1 MGAVKNKSQNKKA
14 KVNLIS
20 ATIKNITGGLLEYTK
35 EYLPGVTSVLEDSK
49 EIIEDVKKT
58 TANSSGSV
66 LSTFKSIS
74 RLISFK
80 NLFDWYTDQG
90 NQFGGDEDS
99 FGDDLNFDIGG
110 DSGDDSSSD
119 ELAKDLGTAEIN
131 EMKKSSDKVSKT
143 VVETSQ
149 KMAELQ
155 VTSLAHI
162 TNSLEKTNS
171 LITSGFET
179 VNNSIKDLIKIVSEN
194 TASLIKIASVGREEE
209 NTYYNNQKQFGMAD
223 LLRGGGFKAK
233 DYFGYLK
240 NKMSSTV
247 GMAGTI
253 FDMLGT
259 LTSSPEMAMSM
270 LQEQKKEWIGQGFHW
285 IIEKAFPGFSRG
297 LKNLERSVGD
307 WFSSALID
315 LGKGKNP
322 ITGKPLEG
330 WFRSIG
336 EFFGVVGDFRGVG
349 NLQLESFER
358 KKISFDTETK
368 ESIVRIIPGYLREIS
383 TALGN
388 VDKIYDYNKRSFVST
403 QDLRQRYQK
412 EIADNYRVSIDTSKM
427 QQYKKDNNGNLVKDE
442 NGKLIIEE
450 QDFVKAYDSSPEI
463 QAYANKIISV
473 LMYRAANGSRDDI
486 VDYYKKLNVPKCSLN
501 HSGTSK
507 FSNEVYE
514 ILGIPEKEKTF
525 EGKKGIKLNLQLTYA
540 LEMIKAV
547 MENPLYDNTRKEL
560 LRQANYKTEAHMR
573 INKQYAED
581 VVTDN
586 SFFGTIG
593 KQSNEELIRNAFT
606 RESFIQNK
614 HHQAKLE
621 ELKNLL
627 AIGGKGLQ
635 DKFTTNANNAWGN
648 KKKAK
653 DFDEYLANNFGISF
667 NQLDRLTPQ
676 QLDEVISGFT
686 DLGYNNQDEN
696 ITNFKNKLAQ
706 RAKDID
712 EKFNTDNPSHLIN
725 SGNISNVLKNSSSAG
740 VGAAASSIRGASTT
754 ISSGI
759 TQLLSLFS
767 GLSSL
772 SASSPVVP
780 TFSFDTDLT
789 NFGNSYIE
797 PIKDILTNY
806 CTTSNSDLV
815 TKTTEI
821 SLILNDIKTISSEIK
836 TVNSDKIIFEDIKK
850 LEEKGISSLESIKT
864 SVQNLESYSKSLTVP
879 STTSAPAPLL
889 PTGPIEVKIASD
901 SITEMLDS
909 FKAMVAAN
917 IPSGTGTTA
926 LVPVTS
932 SGGTV
937 TAVPVTSQTLNPW
950 QQLGSMLGF
959 TSAPALPAP
968 GTTVS
973 GTTAATAGVATAGNN
988 IFTVVQ
994 SNLAQAG
1001 QRIATAVQQGAAK
1014 VQAMTMGGEYIENK
1028 LDANGNV
1035 IGQVKVTVENGGIIG
1050 GAKDFLDK
1058 MIPSEG
1064 VMRDVFNKG
1073 KAWLLAPRPSTA
1085 KSAKGKEMDKK
1096 SEERRA
1102 NLVTTVLGGLIG
1114 GATGSLPGLV
1124 IGAMIGA
1131 SEPISE
1137 IGFNFKEIVF
1147 GDLFDRQAKNPKMG
1161 LLEKGFVEFVLPFKL
1176 EVKKTWQHLWFY
1188 FKKDLLGPF
1197 QDMIAGFKN
1206 WAAKRKG
1213 KVLKSLLDW
1222 WKGTWFG
1229 QRIDKITRLVA
1240 NFATGFGK
1248 NAWNLAKGFFINILP
1263 GPIRAF
1269 SQAAMNITGQVPKIL
1284 NNAFSKWFGPDFA
1297 EGARLN
1303 REKRL
1308 ADLFKSLQ
1316 KSGNLVGFDKN
1327 DKEFNKLSETS
1338 KSFRE
1343 LMGTESFR
1351 EYYEK
1356 HPELHDKNKMQAAIL
1371 EDQRKWVQ
1379 TRMQLKSILFGSSY
1393 VDSDSNPFSETL
1405 AAIQGKDGKGEGNS
1419 ILGWLKKIAGALS
1432 PNGANGG
1439 VVIGSEGE
1447 AESPVISVSD
1457 KYLNLLQMAKEKG
1470 DLDEYTM
1477 NEASNFFK
1485 EKQIADLQKGN
1496 LPGTVADNIADA
1508 LKEGK
1513 INEGQARAL
1522 LNHLNSGLSDAEK
1535 DNNTRIVEEGIRLFN
1550 SAKNNEQKANGPVEN
1565 PIVKFFKGIWD
1576 FSVGWI
1582 KELFRANPLIGSA
1595 FAILPGLLLTTND
1608 IANWAHKK
1616 FVPTEESENKQ
1627 RNREGKQGRQIAQTV
1642 TMNNIMNKNINKD
1655 MQKFISDRLA
1665 KGMTPDQIKNDFK
1678 NEILDNANFSEAEKT
1693 KLNENFNQH
1702 INSKESSDIIAIRK
1716 KGVTASAKYKAA
1728 EMHYNNEL
1736 NAANKVSDPITRAKE
1751 IKRIETKYQ
1760 PIMEASGNEA
1770 KAAAEELFLRVG
1782 KNTLLRTNPTSQL
1795 EKLISA
1801 GKMKGMVSIKGR
1813 MAFNIGVSVLRPV
1826 IIAIICSGHQSNS
1839 PEDVAFRESVEFW
1852 VDNISMG
1859 AMAINTA
1866 AGFAFDIP
1874 KILCILPV
1882 NYVSIMFDKFIG
1894 SIGETLQELN
1904 PWNTAKVANTN
1915 RTAIATEWKAFISS
1929 FKTLASSLKS
1939 SIIQLF
1945 TKPEEFFSNIIK
1957 QTITKIGTYF
1967 SKENI
1972 KTVIIDLIDHGL
1984 CTVWG
1989 ALDFWA
1995 AFGISDE
2002 TEKLINNKKWDSW
2015 LKKIA
2020 IQASSFTV
2028 KTAALGG
2035 NVAGAL
2041 LLPDPKFIKEKLNSL
2056 PKTPAEMFTIMRTMN
2071 SICNDLSMHN
2081 FFYLAYEIIGDIAI
2095 ELKYGGKGMKIE
2107 GLDIPI
2113 MNSRMLILWKLFLHM
2128 FGADPSTN
2136 EVLAAAN
2143 KGYKIYN
2150 EIQPNIP
2157 YHQYTTA
2164 RGLLPKII
2172 DGIRRRHPMGDVIL
2186 DRNKATKAKALG
2198 NSGSTIINEQ
2208 TGRKLDLLLSN
2219 GETTISNAQLEEDF
2233 VNEGYVIDQGSQDTS
2248 KGILRSYGHGLP
2260 IVFDGGKRKQYS
2272 NGIDN
2277 NIDESVD
2284 TDQAFF
2290 KINPFVTGVNVNDKD
2305 IKQYRSR
2312 YLDIIYY
2319 ISRYMK
2325 KHKQKEFLNLLNA
2338 MQDEKKNNMALADEF
2353 KPKKKFKSID
2363 DMMNRLEERHNV
2375 KNASIIDDYLDI
2387 KENLSYDVVDKIQR
2401 MLEIFYNDL
2410 SYDEK
2415 SPHLAIEKF
2424 LDYYKLDKN
2433 NISINNKPLNDI
2445 LEYYRTLDFS
2455 LYKKKFKERTT
2466 EGEKSINWA
2475 NEHIK
2480 EIKQQAKEA
2489 REQNKK
2495 NTGDSDQ
2502 ESNGVSKEKEAQGTG
2517 AIAPVATVPNSNF
2530 IYPVEN
2536 YSKNMLVSDFYNN
2549 RGDHIHGGVDIA
2561 ANAGTG
2567 IRAAS
2572 DGWLVHK
2579 GWENPNNH
2587 RQGYGYFLVI
2597 KDPKSGNKYI
2607 YGHMQKFSKE
2617 IDQLPLHGQIKK
2629 GTYLGEM
2636 GSTGHSTGPHLH
2648 FEIRKGA
2655 PGEGDDYGTEA
2666 RAVDVS
2672 TALATRYDPIKYLED
2687 NGVASAPTD
2696 KNNQISEGSIA
2707 DLSGSEGSSN
2717 NLLNELLGF
2726 DKIGALINKFLG
2738 DLGGSKAIN
2747 DKGSPYISSD
2757 EGFIDTSKYKFNKVK
2772 GEKISISK
2780 EKQAIATKVYNV
2792 LRAKGFSHT
2801 SAAAVLGN
2809 LWQESNLRPDVVNSI
2824 GAAGIAQW
2832 LDPERR
2838 GVGRRSDL
2846 EAFAKKYNNGVWE
2859 DPEIQA
2865 RFLAYELS
2873 KGEAYYG
2880 NKNYYV
2886 GDFNDM
2892 DLDKATVM
2900 WRRSF
2905 ERCGEAEAND
2915 ENRLRYAHYFDK
2927 AFAKNSGGESPFEQ
2941 LNFLRYRN
2949 LLNHNK
2955 NLRFKSQ
2962 LSSRLSQFPV
2972 ELSNLQNISNVS
2984 NINNLL
2990 PQLAAKETASKK
3002 EDSLE
3007 LKQIAQLLMKVIE
3020 AIEAGNMLK
3029 SSELKN
3035 KITDATQM
3043 NNIVRQFEN
3052 NIKTRTAKFKTT
3064 QPFNSPFPTA
3074 ISSLVLGI

>member
-35 EYLPGVTSVLEDSK
+35 EYLPGVTSVLEDSR

-58 TANSSGSV
+58 AANSSGSV

-171 LITSGFET
+171 LITSGFES

-194 TASLIKIASVGREEE
+194 TASLIKIVSVGREEE
-209 NTYYNNQKQFGMAD
+209 NAQYSSQKQFGMAD

-403 QDLRQRYQK
+403 QDIKQQYQK
-412 EIADNYRVSIDTSKM
+412 EVADIFRVNIDTSKM
-427 QQYKKDNNGNLVKDE
+427 QQYKKDSNGNLVKDE
-442 NGKLIIEE
+442 NGKLIIEK
-450 QDFVKAYDSSPEI
+450 QAFVKAYEQDPNIMSF
-463 QAYANKIISV
+463 ANTIISN
-473 LMYRAANGSRDDI
+473 LMYRAANGTRDDI
-486 VDYYKKLNVPKCSLN
+486 KDYYKKLKVAECILDIDKKGICHGKSVF
-501 HSGTSK
+501 TK
-507 FSNEVYE
+507 EVYE
-514 ILGIPEKEKTF
+514 AVGIPDGEKTLSN
-525 EGKKGIKLNLQLTYA
+525 KLLNKRLTYA
-540 LEMIKAV
+540 LQMVKAAV
-547 MENPLYDNTRKEL
+547 DDEKLMKEL
-560 LRQANYKTEAHMR
+560 YKQT
-573 INKQYAED
+573 
-581 VVTDN
+581 N
-586 SFFGTIG
+586 SKTVALQRF
-593 KQSNEELIRNAFT
+593 NEEFAQKTNMTNSDLTEVSKGGVERMIINSNN
-606 RESFIQNK
+606 REASIQNYHK
-614 HHQAKLE
+614 NAKIE
-621 ELKNLL
+621 ELKKLL
-627 AIGGKGLQ
+627 VDNTSMQERITTRKNESTYDTKNKLNDFNAYLQ
-635 DKFTTNANNAWGN
+635 TFN
-648 KKKAK
+648 
-653 DFDEYLANNFGISF
+653 ISS
-667 NQLDRLTPQ
+667 
-676 QLDEVISGFT
+676 LDELYKLSPEQINEIIY
-686 DLGYNNQDEN
+686 DIEALDYNNQDQ
-696 ITNFKNKLAQ
+696 IIKKFKKALERREERIN
-706 RAKDID
+706 RRW
-712 EKFNTDNPSHLIN
+712 NPDDSSHLIN

-759 TQLLSLFS
+759 TQLTSLLS
-767 GLSSL
+767 GLGSL
-772 SASSPVVP
+772 SASSPAVP

-806 CTTSNSDLV
+806 CATSSSDLV

-850 LEEKGISSLESIKT
+850 LEEKGVSSLESIKT

-879 STTSAPAPLL
+879 STTPAPAPLL
-889 PTGPIEVKIASD
+889 PAGPIEVKIASD

-917 IPSGTGTTA
+917 IPSGSGTTA
-926 LVPVTS
+926 LVPVAST
-932 SGGTV
+932 GGTV

-950 QQLGSMLGF
+950 QQLGAMLGF

-968 GTTVS
+968 GATTS
-973 GTTAATAGVATAGNN
+973 GTTAATAGVATAGKN
-988 IFTVVQ
+988 IFTVVKD
-994 SNLAQAG
+994 NLAQAG

-1035 IGQVKVTVENGGIIG
+1035 VGQVKVNVENGGIIG

-1058 MIPSEG
+1058 LIPSEG

-1114 GATGSLPGLV
+1114 GSVGSLPGLV

-1213 KVLKSLLDW
+1213 KIIKSILDW
-1222 WKGTWFG
+1222 WKGTWPG
-1229 QRIDKITRLVA
+1229 KIIDKFAIAVG
-1240 NFATGFGK
+1240 NFVKGFTS
-1248 NAWNLAKGFFINILP
+1248 NAWNFAKGFILKVIP
-1263 GPIRAF
+1263 GPVRAF
-1269 SQAAMNITGQVPKIL
+1269 SQAAMNLTGQVPKIL
-1284 NNAFSKWFGPDFA
+1284 NNAFSKWFGADFE

-1308 ADLFKSLQ
+1308 TDLFKSLK
-1316 KSGNLVGFDKN
+1316 KSGNLVGFNKN
-1327 DKEFNKLSETS
+1327 DKEFNKLSESQS
-1338 KSFRE
+1338 KIGEEFRK
-1343 LMGTESFR
+1343 LMGSESYR
-1351 EYYEK
+1351 EFYEK

-1379 TRMQLKSILFGSSY
+1379 TRLQLKSILFGSSY

-1405 AAIQGKDGKGEGNS
+1405 AAIRGEDGKGEGFS
-1419 ILGWLKKIAGALS
+1419 IIGLLKNIYGALN

-1439 VVIGSEGE
+1439 AVVKDENGE
-1447 AESPVISVSD
+1447 SQVLNTEEYLKLLEESHKAGEI
-1457 KYLNLLQMAKEKG
+1457 
-1470 DLDEYTM
+1470 DEYTM
-1477 NEASNFFK
+1477 NQA
-1485 EKQIADLQKGN
+1485 ADRYKDNVINARVIGN
-1496 LPGTVADNIADA
+1496 GTSADNIADA
-1508 LKEGK
+1508 LAEGK
-1513 INEGQARAL
+1513 IDPSQAKAL
-1522 LNHLNSGLSDAEK
+1522 LERINAKETDQSAK
-1535 DNNTRIVEEGIRLFN
+1535 DENTRIVNNGIAVFN
-1550 SAKNNEQKANGPVEN
+1550 AAKNNEQKANGPVEN
-1565 PIVKFFKGIWD
+1565 PIIKFFKGIWN
-1576 FSVGWI
+1576 FSVGWF

-1595 FAILPGLLLTTND
+1595 FAILPGLVLRTDALSK
-1608 IANWAHKK
+1608 WAEEKAGINEAAKSITRSVKDTIDDLHNKEYNAVARNIVMKISKYPEKLRLDGLKK
-1616 FVPTEESENKQ
+1616 EVNIEVNNIIQKAASMEE
-1627 RNREGKQGRQIAQTV
+1627 AQT
-1642 TMNNIMNKNINKD
+1642 MINE
-1655 MQKFISDRLA
+1655 FITD
-1665 KGMTPDQIKNDFK
+1665 IKT
-1678 NEILDNANFSEAEKT
+1678 ES
-1693 KLNENFNQH
+1693 KLN
-1702 INSKESSDIIAIRK
+1702 
-1716 KGVTASAKYKAA
+1716 
-1728 EMHYNNEL
+1728 
-1736 NAANKVSDPITRAKE
+1736 
-1751 IKRIETKYQ
+1751 
-1760 PIMEASGNEA
+1760 
-1770 KAAAEELFLRVG
+1770 
-1782 KNTLLRTNPTSQL
+1782 
-1795 EKLISA
+1795 
-1801 GKMKGMVSIKGR
+1801 
-1813 MAFNIGVSVLRPV
+1813 
-1826 IIAIICSGHQSNS
+1826 
-1839 PEDVAFRESVEFW
+1839 
-1852 VDNISMG
+1852 
-1859 AMAINTA
+1859 
-1866 AGFAFDIP
+1866 
-1874 KILCILPV
+1874 
-1882 NYVSIMFDKFIG
+1882 
-1894 SIGETLQELN
+1894 
-1904 PWNTAKVANTN
+1904 
-1915 RTAIATEWKAFISS
+1915 
-1929 FKTLASSLKS
+1929 
-1939 SIIQLF
+1939 
-1945 TKPEEFFSNIIK
+1945 
-1957 QTITKIGTYF
+1957 
-1967 SKENI
+1967 
-1972 KTVIIDLIDHGL
+1972 
-1984 CTVWG
+1984 
-1989 ALDFWA
+1989 
-1995 AFGISDE
+1995 GI
-2002 TEKLINNKKWDSW
+2002 
-2015 LKKIA
+2015 
-2020 IQASSFTV
+2020 
-2028 KTAALGG
+2028 
-2035 NVAGAL
+2035 
-2041 LLPDPKFIKEKLNSL
+2041 
-2056 PKTPAEMFTIMRTMN
+2056 
-2071 SICNDLSMHN
+2071 
-2081 FFYLAYEIIGDIAI
+2081 
-2095 ELKYGGKGMKIE
+2095 
-2107 GLDIPI
+2107 
-2113 MNSRMLILWKLFLHM
+2113 
-2128 FGADPSTN
+2128 
-2136 EVLAAAN
+2136 
-2143 KGYKIYN
+2143 
-2150 EIQPNIP
+2150 
-2157 YHQYTTA
+2157 
-2164 RGLLPKII
+2164 
-2172 DGIRRRHPMGDVIL
+2172 
-2186 DRNKATKAKALG
+2186 
-2198 NSGSTIINEQ
+2198 
-2208 TGRKLDLLLSN
+2208 
-2219 GETTISNAQLEEDF
+2219 
-2233 VNEGYVIDQGSQDTS
+2233 
-2248 KGILRSYGHGLP
+2248 
-2260 IVFDGGKRKQYS
+2260 
-2272 NGIDN
+2272 
-2277 NIDESVD
+2277 
-2284 TDQAFF
+2284 
-2290 KINPFVTGVNVNDKD
+2290 
-2305 IKQYRSR
+2305 
-2312 YLDIIYY
+2312 
-2319 ISRYMK
+2319 
-2325 KHKQKEFLNLLNA
+2325 
-2338 MQDEKKNNMALADEF
+2338 
-2353 KPKKKFKSID
+2353 
-2363 DMMNRLEERHNV
+2363 
-2375 KNASIIDDYLDI
+2375 
-2387 KENLSYDVVDKIQR
+2387 NLS
-2401 MLEIFYNDL
+2401 
-2410 SYDEK
+2410 
-2415 SPHLAIEKF
+2415 
-2424 LDYYKLDKN
+2424 
-2433 NISINNKPLNDI
+2433 
-2445 LEYYRTLDFS
+2445 
-2455 LYKKKFKERTT
+2455 
-2466 EGEKSINWA
+2466 G
-2475 NEHIK
+2475 K
-2480 EIKQQAKEA
+2480 EIKQLREEAINTFKNSDKYKEPNKIINDTEGQIKSHQDTITQSEKTLEDLNVKETKLKNYKKMYDTAGTDAEKQKIIEQYNKDFNTQINVKQKGFGERFNRSINLQYKKIDAQRLKLNDTINASTSEIETLTNFNRGIKAHKGLYNENIFTKLKTEAKTTVKKFECKIVNKGLAILGVGILTGLLRELTLKIIALSRGCEPSELDATTQAACYMLFGITEVAAGIYIIKVSTNIFEKFIGHAINGFFNMITEKAGAKIVNIISQQVGKNIEEVLVKEGIKRSASEVIEVCLKNVCTKICNTLLGAIKTVPKNGFEAICNKFLNGLMECIAKVAGQYSGLVAGGIGVIVTKLGFSIISGILGFIDPDRIFGFNSNKETKKLEQTYGWQALLA
-2489 REQNKK
+2489 RGISGFWSGLANIVDIAPFVELALDVFLTGFGKMLGLTKLLPKNIINIDVISIRQLLSWLLFDLIVACFQVNEKDNLLLQKGLANINALEEAKAKGYISPDTNLSDITKKWIWDKSVDLSKNQSIYITKDKKYVVGSDGTPLRYTVHGKVVDKYQMSTAFQNSMFKTDDSGAPLIDIDSSDSSYYADDKSISGASKRAYLKFLEFYNSDEDVIDNQELYQRYIALQDKIKK
-2495 NTGDSDQ
+2495 AIYNAILKRYTDRNDTDEDILVDLQEKGYIPISWMTNQYQLRKTDQDFIARLNASGGNNHTFSLIDEILKKISKDILKKYKTGINQFNDIQGVVDFLNWYDKDNEFIKKADEYKKEEEALSREYGSAFGDGDQ
-2502 ESNGVSKEKEAQGTG
+2502 ESNGVPKDKEKEAQGTG

-2687 NGVASAPTD
+2687 NGVAPAPTD

-2738 DLGGSKAIN
+2738 DFGGSKAIN
-2747 DKGSPYISSD
+2747 DKGSPYTSSN

-2780 EKQAIATKVYNV
+2780 EKQAVATKVYNV
-2792 LRAKGFSHT
+2792 LRAKGFSHS
-2801 SAAAVLGN
+2801 SAAAILGN
-2809 LWQESNLRPDVVNSI
+2809 LWQESALTPDVVNRI
-2824 GAAGIAQW
+2824 GATGMAQW
-2832 LDPERR
+2832 LDVRK
-2838 GVGRRSDL
+2838 DNL
-2846 EAFAKKYNNGVWE
+2846 MAFAKKWGNGNWK

-2873 KGEAYYG
+2873 QGGAYHG
-2880 NKNYYV
+2880 NKNYYM
-2886 GDFNDM
+2886 GDFNNM
-2892 DLDKATVM
+2892 DLDQATVM
-2900 WRRSF
+2900 WRKSF
-2905 ERCGEAEAND
+2905 ERCAEWEAND
-2915 ENRLRYAHYFDK
+2915 ENRLRYAHYFNK
-2927 AFAKNSGGESPFEQ
+2927 AFTKNSGGESPFEQ
-2941 LNFLRYRN
+2941 LNFLNYRK
-2949 LLNHNK
+2949 LLNHNR
-2955 NLRFKSQ
+2955 NLKFNSMI
-2962 LSSRLSQFPV
+2962 SSRLNRLPS
-2972 ELSNLQNISNVS
+2972 ELSNISS
-2984 NINNLL
+2984 NYTSDFNNLL
-2990 PQLAAKETASKK
+2990 PQLVAKETASKK

>member
-35 EYLPGVTSVLEDSK
+35 EYLPGVTSVLEDSR

-58 TANSSGSV
+58 AANSSGSV

-171 LITSGFET
+171 LITSGFES

-194 TASLIKIASVGREEE
+194 TASLIKIVSVGREEE

-403 QDLRQRYQK
+403 QDIKQQYQK
-412 EIADNYRVSIDTSKM
+412 EVADIFRVNIDTSKM
-427 QQYKKDNNGNLVKDE
+427 QQYKKDANGNLVKDKD
-442 NGKLIIEE
+442 GKLIIEK
-450 QDFVKAYDSSPEI
+450 QAFVKAYEQDPNIMSF
-463 QAYANKIISV
+463 ANTIISN
-473 LMYRAANGSRDDI
+473 LMYRAANGTRDDI
-486 VDYYKKLNVPKCSLN
+486 KDYYKKLKVAECVLDIDKKGICHGNSVFTK
-501 HSGTSK
+501 
-507 FSNEVYE
+507 EVYE
-514 ILGIPEKEKTF
+514 AVGIPDGEKTLSN
-525 EGKKGIKLNLQLTYA
+525 KLLNKRLTYA
-540 LEMIKAV
+540 LQMVKAAV
-547 MENPLYDNTRKEL
+547 DDEKLMKEL
-560 LRQANYKTEAHMR
+560 YKQT
-573 INKQYAED
+573 
-581 VVTDN
+581 N
-586 SFFGTIG
+586 SKTVALQRF
-593 KQSNEELIRNAFT
+593 NEEFAQKTNMTNSDLTEVSKGGVERMIINSNN
-606 RESFIQNK
+606 REASIQNYHK
-614 HHQAKLE
+614 NAKIE
-621 ELKNLL
+621 ELKKLL
-627 AIGGKGLQ
+627 VDNTSMQERI
-635 DKFTTNANNAWGN
+635 TTRKNESTY
-648 KKKAK
+648 
-653 DFDEYLANNFGISF
+653 D
-667 NQLDRLTPQ
+667 T
-676 QLDEVISGFT
+676 
-686 DLGYNNQDEN
+686 
-696 ITNFKNKLAQ
+696 KNKLDDFNAYLQ
-706 RAKDID
+706 TFNISSLDELYKLSPEQINEIIYDIEALD
-712 EKFNTDNPSHLIN
+712 YNEQDQIIKKFKKALERREERINRRWNPDDSSHLIN
-725 SGNISNVLKNSSSAG
+725 SGNISRVLKNSSSAG

-759 TQLLSLFS
+759 TQLTSLLS
-767 GLSSL
+767 GLGSL
-772 SASSPVVP
+772 SASSPAVL

-806 CTTSNSDLV
+806 CATSSSDLV
-815 TKTTEI
+815 TKATEI

-850 LEEKGISSLESIKT
+850 LEEKGVTSLESIKT
-864 SVQNLESYSKSLTVP
+864 SVKNLESYSKSLTVP
-879 STTSAPAPLL
+879 STTPAPTSIL
-889 PTGPIEVKIASD
+889 PSGPIEVKIASD

-917 IPSGTGTTA
+917 IPSGSGTTA
-926 LVPVTS
+926 LVPVAS

-968 GTTVS
+968 GATVS
-973 GTTAATAGVATAGNN
+973 GTTAATAGVATAGKN
-988 IFTVVQ
+988 IFTVVKD
-994 SNLAQAG
+994 NLAQAG

-1028 LDANGNV
+1028 LDTNGNV
-1035 IGQVKVTVENGGIIG
+1035 IGQVKVNVENGGIIG
-1050 GAKDFLDK
+1050 GAKDFLNK

-1064 VMRDVFNKG
+1064 LIRDVFNKG

-1114 GATGSLPGLV
+1114 GSVGSLPGLV

-1197 QDMIAGFKN
+1197 QDMVAGFKN

-1222 WKGTWFG
+1222 WTGTWFG
-1229 QRIDKITRLVA
+1229 QRIDKITRLIA

-1248 NAWNLAKGFFINILP
+1248 NAWNFAKGFILKVIP
-1263 GPIRAF
+1263 RPIRAF
-1269 SQAAMNITGQVPKIL
+1269 SQAAMNLTGQVPKIL
-1284 NNAFSKWFGPDFA
+1284 NNAFSKWFGADFA

-1316 KSGNLVGFDKN
+1316 KRGNLVGFNKN
-1327 DKEFNKLSETS
+1327 DKEFNELSESSEEFRKLMGS
-1338 KSFRE
+1338 KSY
-1343 LMGTESFR
+1343 R

-1356 HPELHDKNKMQAAIL
+1356 HPEFQDKNKMEAAIL

-1379 TRMQLKSILFGSSY
+1379 TRLQLKSILFGSSY

-1405 AAIQGKDGKGEGNS
+1405 AAIRGEDGKGEGFS
-1419 ILGWLKKIAGALS
+1419 IIGLLKNIYGALN

-1439 VVIGSEGE
+1439 SVVKGE
-1447 AESPVISVSD
+1447 NGESQVLNTD
-1457 KYLNLLQMAKEKG
+1457 EYLKLLEESHKAGEI
-1470 DLDEYTM
+1470 DEYTM
-1477 NEASNFFK
+1477 NQAADRYKDN
-1485 EKQIADLQKGN
+1485 IANVRVIGN
-1496 LPGTVADNIADA
+1496 GTSADNIADA

-1513 INEGQARAL
+1513 IDPSQAKAMLERINAKETDQ
-1522 LNHLNSGLSDAEK
+1522 SAK
-1535 DNNTRIVEEGIRLFN
+1535 DENTRIVNNGIALFN
-1550 SAKNNEQKANGPVEN
+1550 AAKNNEQKANGPVEN
-1565 PIVKFFKGIWD
+1565 PIIKFFKGIWD
-1576 FSVGWI
+1576 FSIGWV
-1582 KELFRANPLIGSA
+1582 KELFRGTPGLAMACGV
-1595 FAILPGLLLTTND
+1595 LPGLVLNAD
-1608 IANWAHKK
+1608 KIAKWASDK
-1616 FVPTEESENKQ
+1616 FLPKEESDKNE
-1627 RNREGKQGRQIAQTV
+1627 RNRETKDSKKLAQNIAATSQITKQTESKLSDHIRTESAKGKTPEEIRNEFRQKVEGNTNLSAKQKTEFNNRFDKVLSEEIITGNNVKIGDLNKKVNRLDAQRTAIRNKIQADIAAIPYAQGSVNYNVAVSAINKKYNLNKATSDLLAAKAELNSAMGQNAMATSAIKTKTPSQFIEAFTAGEMEGMMKVQAKFKRNIAVTLLKPLIIEFLCLPYSGNQKSKEAIAWRDGISSFIDVACAGFIGYNTV
-1642 TMNNIMNKNINKD
+1642 TA
-1655 MQKFISDRLA
+1655 IS
-1665 KGMTPDQIKNDFK
+1665 
-1678 NEILDNANFSEAEKT
+1678 
-1693 KLNENFNQH
+1693 
-1702 INSKESSDIIAIRK
+1702 
-1716 KGVTASAKYKAA
+1716 
-1728 EMHYNNEL
+1728 
-1736 NAANKVSDPITRAKE
+1736 
-1751 IKRIETKYQ
+1751 
-1760 PIMEASGNEA
+1760 
-1770 KAAAEELFLRVG
+1770 
-1782 KNTLLRTNPTSQL
+1782 
-1795 EKLISA
+1795 
-1801 GKMKGMVSIKGR
+1801 
-1813 MAFNIGVSVLRPV
+1813 
-1826 IIAIICSGHQSNS
+1826 
-1839 PEDVAFRESVEFW
+1839 
-1852 VDNISMG
+1852 
-1859 AMAINTA
+1859 
-1866 AGFAFDIP
+1866 FDIP
-1874 KILCILPV
+1874 KIYGIRVLEYLG
-1882 NYVSIMFDKFIG
+1882 NATKAFFG
-1894 SIGETLQELN
+1894 AIGEKLAPLA
-1904 PWNTAKVANTN
+1904 PWNWKIFNPSFKPSNSNAAK
-1915 RTAIATEWKAFISS
+1915 IATEWNKF
-1929 FKTLASSLKS
+1929 LLGLK
-1939 SIIQLF
+1939 
-1945 TKPEEFFSNIIK
+1945 
-1957 QTITKIGTYF
+1957 KIGRLILGLFNRNTHKHAAKYIGALIEKSVAKCLGIVGGKIPIVNIATYGA
-1967 SKENI
+1967 
-1972 KTVIIDLIDHGL
+1972 TYVWGL
-1984 CTVWG
+1984 CTPWEGFEV
-1989 ALDFWA
+1989 
-1995 AFGISDE
+1995 SDE
-2002 TEKLINNKKWDSW
+2002 IEK
-2015 LKKIA
+2015 
-2020 IQASSFTV
+2020 F
-2028 KTAALGG
+2028 
-2035 NVAGAL
+2035 
-2041 LLPDPKFIKEKLNSL
+2041 L
-2056 PKTPAEMFTIMRTMN
+2056 PKQNATWRLIIQSYLMSGGPLGLMLADHLSKGPESILDIMRTTNGILNTLSWN
-2071 SICNDLSMHN
+2071 SFLYCSFEMIADIVIPLLTGGAGM
-2081 FFYLAYEIIGDIAI
+2081 EIKG
-2095 ELKYGGKGMKIE
+2095 LKQKVYSG
-2107 GLDIPI
+2107 
-2113 MNSRMLILWKLFLHM
+2113 RALILWSLFGTI
-2128 FGADPSTN
+2128 FGAGEKNKNLLVD
-2136 EVLAAAN
+2136 AAN
-2143 KGYKIYN
+2143 KGFDIFN
-2150 EIQPNIP
+2150 ENIKNSNIKVT
-2157 YHQYTTA
+2157 YQEYLNERSLVA
-2164 RGLLPKII
+2164 KG
-2172 DGIRRRHPMGDVIL
+2172 MDVIKGRQHVGNVITDGSHIAAVNAQQNRKTL
-2186 DRNKATKAKALG
+2186 IDKATGKNLIVQLNGESAWSNQAIE
-2198 NSGSTIINEQ
+2198 STYKNR
-2208 TGRKLDLLLSN
+2208 GYVMDSN
-2219 GETTISNAQLEEDF
+2219 GQPMI
-2233 VNEGYVIDQGSQDTS
+2233 
-2248 KGILRSYGHGLP
+2248 
-2260 IVFDGGKRKQYS
+2260 FDGGERIQYK
-2272 NGIDN
+2272 NDKGKVVTEAIDL
-2277 NIDESVD
+2277 DK
-2284 TDQAFF
+2284 AFV
-2290 KINPFVTGVNVNDKD
+2290 KINPFAELEDNAD
-2305 IKQYRSR
+2305 S
-2312 YLDIIYY
+2312 DIIKYRIKYRDLLVNLIKFLRNHRQEKFIKLLKAVQTYQANEEDLGGGEVAGMSTYDNYPIETVEELNKY
-2319 ISRYMK
+2319 IEYDDIGSDLFGTIYTDSRSPNKGIKYDILK
-2325 KHKQKEFLNLLNA
+2325 YLLDDFNTSYNL
-2338 MQDEKKNNMALADEF
+2338 DK
-2353 KPKKKFKSID
+2353 
-2363 DMMNRLEERHNV
+2363 
-2375 KNASIIDDYLDI
+2375 KNASVNKIIDKFLKDYGIDKNKMLI
-2387 KENLSYDVVDKIQR
+2387 NGKTLGNVLSNYKNQDMELYKQKFR
-2401 MLEIFYNDL
+2401 EGYTTGAYNDEWRAAN
-2410 SYDEK
+2410 SD
-2415 SPHLAIEKF
+2415 KF
-2424 LDYYKLDKN
+2424 
-2433 NISINNKPLNDI
+2433 
-2445 LEYYRTLDFS
+2445 
-2455 LYKKKFKERTT
+2455 
-2466 EGEKSINWA
+2466 
-2475 NEHIK
+2475 
-2480 EIKQQAKEA
+2480 KQQAKNV

-2502 ESNGVSKEKEAQGTG
+2502 ESNGVSKDKQEEGTG

-2587 RQGYGYFLVI
+2587 GQGYGYFLVI

-2780 EKQAIATKVYNV
+2780 KKQEVASKVYNV

-2809 LWQESNLRPDVVNSI
+2809 LWQESTLRPDVVNSI

-2873 KGEAYYG
+2873 QGKAFYG

-2905 ERCGEAEAND
+2905 ERCDESEAND
-2915 ENRLRYAHYFDK
+2915 ENRLLYAHYFDK

-2962 LSSRLSQFPV
+2962 LSSKLSQFPV

-2984 NINNLL
+2984 NINSLL
-2990 PQLAAKETASKK
+2990 PQLATKETASKK

-3020 AIEAGNMLK
+3020 VIEAGNMLK